1 MTIREFLRV
10 IDSFAPFALAESWDN
25 SGLMFGSYDSDV
37 KRVAIALD
45 PVAEAVISA
54 SENHCDVLLTHH
66 PLIFR
71 AIKNINL
78 DSDLGRAIYEAARR
92 DVSIISAH
100 TNWDS
105 AESGVNATLA
115 ELLGLREVSR
125 LTCEANYGLVGNLPE
140 KISLEDLLMRIKS
153 CWNLSRLDCYNPR
166 ENLRRVAL
174 CGGSG
179 AEFWRAARDSG
190 ADIYVTADMKYHE
203 IIDATKS
210 GLTLAI
216 PEHGEMER
224 ASLPKLAE
232 KIRGINPE
240 LEIILLDVKALRE
253 PIRI

>member
-1 MTIREFLRV
+1 M
-10 IDSFAPFALAESWDN
+10 
-25 SGLMFGSYDSDV
+25 
-37 KRVAIALD
+37 
-45 PVAEAVISA
+45 
-54 SENHCDVLLTHH
+54 
-66 PLIFR
+66 IFR

-78 DSDLGRAIYEAARR
+78 DSDLGRAIYESARR

-166 ENLRRVAL
+166 ENLSRVAL